1 MYTFLILHN
10 LVCFDVEQWNVIIHK
25 NLPAV
30 GYDVFKIFCFF
41 MVIFFKVYNSF
52 IL

>member
-25 NLPAV
+25 NLPAEEKL
-30 GYDVFKIFCFF
+30 VFTFEIG
-41 MVIFFKVYNSF
+41 
-52 IL
+52 